1 MERGGGGGGCG
12 TKIIPYLS
20 NIVNE
25 REMKEVDWNRGVALS
40 LFVLIQPDMHGWS
53 DYTQSGH
60 I

>member
-1 MERGGGGGGCG
+1 MCS

-25 REMKEVDWNRGVALS
+25 REMKEVDWNRGVVLS
-40 LFVLIQPDMHGWS
+40 LFALIQQDMHDWS
-53 DYTQSGH
+53 DCTQSGH